1 MNKSKTRT
9 SESKNKLWDYKKTR
23 VDFNKGYYEMR
34 ENWVSVKRG
43 IPASETQQKTLQ
55 LLGWGRE
62 CVTEGGAN
70 VLIMSILEI

>member
-1 MNKSKTRT
+1 MVK
-9 SESKNKLWDYKKTR
+9 SKNKLWDYKKTR
-23 VDFNKGYYEMR
+23 VYFNNGYYKVR
-34 ENWVSVKRG
+34 RNWVLVKRG